1 MYKKES
7 VSAGG
12 LVARQSS
19 LSHSR
24 ALEKLSRS
32 TETEQKKMRSQLSLR
47 FSRAAARKLAVPVEP
62 RNRKGPRA
70 PPRNA
75 ERRPG
80 ARTSAPRSRLN
91 YSAAAPAAT

>member
-24 ALEKLSRS
+24 ALEKLPRS
-32 TETEQKKMRSQLSLR
+32 TETEQKKMRSQRSCAR
-47 FSRAAARKLAVPVEP
+47 PPAAAALRDVRPRK
-62 RNRKGPRA
+62 
-70 PPRNA
+70 
-75 ERRPG
+75 
-80 ARTSAPRSRLN
+80 RLN
-91 YSAAAPAAT
+91 YSAAALAAT